1 MADKLLPIKSALE
14 LDDPSWIQEQIQI
27 RKRIKSTLVGWLY
40 LSILSYEIEKLQEH
54 LDGLDKS
61 TKDS

>member
-27 RKRIKSTLVGWLY
+27 RKRIKSTLLV
-40 LSILSYEIEKLQEH
+40 
-54 LDGLDKS
+54 
-61 TKDS
+61 T

>member
-40 LSILSYEIEKLQEH
+40 PSILSYEIEKLQEH
-54 LDGLDKS
+54 LEAIDKS